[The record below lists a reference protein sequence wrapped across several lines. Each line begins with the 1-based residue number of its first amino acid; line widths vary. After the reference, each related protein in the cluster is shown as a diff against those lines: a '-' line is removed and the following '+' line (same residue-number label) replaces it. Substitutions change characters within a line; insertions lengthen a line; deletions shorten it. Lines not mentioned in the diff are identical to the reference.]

1 MQGILELTNYPELGI
16 LCVANKNERQMVLM
30 MRCNCPY
37 VVCPYHGNCDAFMR
51 RYFYGPLHIPDAQ
64 VTRFD
69 IHAAD
74 LDAACKAWTR

>member
-1 MQGILELTNYPELGI
+1 
-16 LCVANKNERQMVLM
+16 MVLM

-51 RYFYGPLHIPDAQ
+51 RYFYGPLHIPDTQ

-69 IHAAD
+69 IHAAGKIID
-74 LDAACKAWTR
+74 LLS